1 MLVSSCSCLPRV
13 TSVPACVL
21 IFFFSFHIRELD
33 CDDVAA
39 EPLVPVGLRR
49 VFFSP
54 ATFHSPVQSPGTRP
68 PHHCHRGRRHRAALP
83 PLPQAERREHG
94 VAGSS
99 PLLSVEDYQDGGIR
113 VGCRAT
119 GWYPKPEMLW
129 RDFQGQQL
137 PSFTQSDSQDQNG
150 FFEVEKSIVIQ
161 RNAKQNVS
169 CSIRNTLLPQEKDST
184 IHISDPIFPK
194 NSPWMAAL
202 FATLAACFALLVVFS
217 LFILWLRAQHA
228 AELGKRCSSPP
239 PFEKRNAMP
248 KSENAIWKYMR
259 LSPTSWRHQPHKL
272 LPAPWGAQKSF
283 LQASFPSQPLPPLGA
298 DFGEKHAA
306 DLRWRNAIVPVEE
319 AHVTLDADTAH
330 PQLILSAGGKSVRRG
345 DTRQAMPDNPE
356 RYDTYHCVL
365 GQEGFVSGR
374 FFWEVDVGTED
385 GGVWAMGVA
394 KESMKRKGWIN
405 PAPQDGILALFHCG
419 GKYWALT
426 SPDHTALALTQMPR
440 RIRVYLDF
448 EGQQVAFFNAD
459 NQELLFTFP
468 LAPLSGERIRPW
480 FRVGPI
486 AQLNLKSP
494 PSPPRVPSVEEPLL
508 PSCFPLQS
516 LHTGR
521 QAPHTLEAGH
531 DQDGETHATV
541 HKQP

>member
-1 MLVSSCSCLPRV
+1 MWSPNCPKLQ
-13 TSVPACVL
+13 VPARSSPWR
-21 IFFFSFHIRELD
+21 ITKMGESEW
-33 CDDVAA
+33 DVEQPAGTQSLRCCGEISRA
-39 EPLVPVGLRR
+39 SSSHPSPSPTPKTRTASLKWRSPSSSKETQNKTCPVP
-49 VFFSP
+49 S
-54 ATFHSPVQSPGTRP
+54 GTRCFP
-68 PHHCHRGRRHRAALP
+68 RRRTRPFIYQTLFSQRTLPGWQLCSRPWLPASLCWSSSLFLSYGYEPNMLQNSVRDALP
-83 PLPQAERREHG
+83 P
-94 VAGSS
+94 
-99 PLLSVEDYQDGGIR
+99 PLLKSSASYGIDAELPHR
-113 VGCRAT
+113 SPYPRQTSAT
-119 GWYPKPEMLW
+119 
-129 RDFQGQQL
+129 
-137 PSFTQSDSQDQNG
+137 S
-150 FFEVEKSIVIQ
+150 
-161 RNAKQNVS
+161 
-169 CSIRNTLLPQEKDST
+169 
-184 IHISDPIFPK
+184 
-194 NSPWMAAL
+194 NSPVRKETSSYAY
-202 FATLAACFALLVVFS
+202 FCFSF
-217 LFILWLRAQHA
+217 Q
-228 AELGKRCSSPP
+228 
-239 PFEKRNAMP
+239 RNAMP